1 MFGLAG
7 FGLVGMLGLVG
18 VALGVVLGG
27 CAVAVNAA
35 RPKSN
40 PDRVT
45 DRCFMLI
52 SLL

>member
-7 FGLVGMLGLVG
+7 FGLVGVLGLVG
-18 VALGVVLGG
+18 VVLGG
-27 CAVAVNAA
+27 WAVAVSAA